1 MNEAFIVDSRFAA
14 ALWNF
19 PDKAGKT
26 AILGGKSIAEMFGT
40 GC

>member
-1 MNEAFIVDSRFAA
+1 MNILVSRFAA

-26 AILGGKSIAEMFGT
+26 AILGGKALPESSAGEGKT
-40 GC
+40 